1 MDTTQATSS
10 WFCDDFTSTH
20 GGWGWCQTLGGYVNG
35 FSGGYCLCF
44 RRRMMSKV
52 IKKLDEIDYGTQEI
66 LNALVADKIELDAQ
80 KKMLEERISAA
91 NTSLLAILQSVD
103 ADKVEGL
110 GWNVSQVSGSNA
122 YLDPEKVKTSLLGAG
137 WDADRVMELID
148 GCTRRSSY
156 IYPSVKKV
164 KVK

>member
-1 MDTTQATSS
+1 
-10 WFCDDFTSTH
+10 
-20 GGWGWCQTLGGYVNG
+20 
-35 FSGGYCLCF
+35 
-44 RRRMMSKV
+44 MSKV